1 MRIQFAILATLLII
15 TSAAAQES
23 EPPPGVQMLLPRGAL
38 EAVVDPQW
46 VTADQAV
53 IPDDAIVLGVAVDGD
68 ARAYSLNLLNRHE
81 VVNDQFGDLPVAAVW

>member
-1 MRIQFAILATLLII
+1 M
-15 TSAAAQES
+15 AQEP
-23 EPPPGVQMLLPRGAL
+23 ELPPGVEMLLPRGAL

-46 VTADQAV
+46 VAAEQAV
-53 IPDDAIVLGVAVDGD
+53 IPDDAIVLGLVVDGD